1 MSVLGGNQPETR
13 RMSPAS
19 FAVSL
24 ALHALVLCALLYR
37 PEPKLLQPHSSLR
50 GDGGSGR
57 SAIRLVAPGYSGI
70 ESPVTAKARSD
81 NKTYLTRKP
90 KSHPTPE
97 AQAATANKPLKPGMP
112 GFILGSLASG
122 LADDHDVRVAL
133 PVVAPDPPITRAK
146 LPDWLRGDVIVEVT
160 IDEHGQVVKTV
171 VLASVGFGLEDTIV
185 DTLKQWRFS
194 PATIDGIA
202 VASRQDVYFHFPS

>member
-1 MSVLGGNQPETR
+1 
-13 RMSPAS
+13 MSPAG
-19 FAVSL
+19 FAVSV
-24 ALHALVLCALLYR
+24 ALHGLVLCALLYR
-37 PEPKLLQPHSSLR
+37 PEPRLLQPESSLR

-57 SAIRLVAPGYSGI
+57 SSVKLVAPGYSGLQ
-70 ESPVTAKARSD
+70 SPVTAQVRSD
-81 NKTYLTRKP
+81 NKTYLSRKP

-97 AQAATANKPLKPGMP
+97 AQAASANKPLKPGMP

-122 LADDHDVRVAL
+122 IPSDHDVRVAL

-160 IDEHGQVVKTV
+160 IDERGAVVKTV
-171 VLASVGFGLEDTIV
+171 VLATVGFGLEDTIV
-185 DTLKQWRFS
+185 DTLKRWQFT
-194 PATIDGIA
+194 PATIDGVA